1 MAGAAPTQPPQSA
14 AAQRR
19 ALMSGVLVALPLAL
33 AVWLALYAWLPPLA
47 GMESMGNRLAFALKC
62 CCVAVLLCLFM
73 GIEAV
78 AHQRLNSAAIDPLQ
92 GAESSRMKVD
102 LRYLQHTLEQ
112 LLLFIPGLLG
122 LALYCTDGRTM
133 RAVAATTV
141 VWIVA
146 RYVFWIGY
154 HKAPRFRAP
163 GLVGMLQS
171 ALVLLYVCGRFGYEL
186 AGLPGTLVLLVLFAA
201 IEARLVWLS
210 R

>member
-1 MAGAAPTQPPQSA
+1 MADVAPAPPSQDV

-19 ALMSGVLVALPLAL
+19 ALMAGVLVALPLAL
-33 AVWLALYAWLPPLA
+33 AVWFALYAWLPPLA
-47 GMESMGNRLAFALKC
+47 GMASTGNRLAFALKC

-78 AHQRLNSAAIDPLQ
+78 AHQRLGSAAIDPLQ
-92 GAESSRMKVD
+92 GAESPRMKVD
-102 LRYLQHTLEQ
+102 LRYLQNTLEQ
-112 LLLFIPGLLG
+112 LLLFIPGLLA
-122 LALYCTDGRTM
+122 LALYCADGRAM
-133 RAVAATTV
+133 RAVVASTV

-146 RYVFWIGY
+146 RYAFWIGY
-154 HKAPRFRAP
+154 HKAPRYRAP

-186 AGLPGTLVLLVLFAA
+186 AGWPGTLVLLALFAA

>member
-1 MAGAAPTQPPQSA
+1 MADAAPAQQA
-14 AAQRR
+14 QNVAAQRR
-19 ALMSGVLVALPLAL
+19 ALMTGVLVALPLAL
-33 AVWLALYAWLPPLA
+33 AAWGALYAWLPPLA
-47 GMESMGNRLAFALKC
+47 GMDSMGNRLAFALKC

-78 AHQRLNSAAIDPLQ
+78 AHQRLGSAAIDPLQ
-92 GAESSRMKVD
+92 GAESPRLEVD
-102 LRYLQHTLEQ
+102 LRCLQNTLEQ
-112 LLLFIPGLLG
+112 LLLFVPGLLG
-122 LALYCTDGRTM
+122 LALYCADGRAM

-154 HKAPRFRAP
+154 HKAPRYRAP

-171 ALVLLYVCGRFGYEL
+171 ALVLLYVCGRFGHEL
-186 AGLPGTLVLLVLFAA
+186 AGLPGTLILLALCAA
-201 IEARLVWLS
+201 IEARLVWLA

>member
-1 MAGAAPTQPPQSA
+1 MAGAAPTQSPQSA
-14 AAQRR
+14 ATQRR
-19 ALMSGVLVALPLAL
+19 ALMPGVLVALPLAL
-33 AVWLALYAWLPPLA
+33 AAWFALYTWLPPLA

-62 CCVAVLLCLFM
+62 CCVAVLLCFFM

-92 GAESSRMKVD
+92 GAESPRMKVD

-186 AGLPGTLVLLVLFAA
+186 AGLPGALVLLALFAG